1 MSEKTYNIKSK
12 KDVEDLVKEVL
23 TSNAVVKVV
32 KETDS
37 NETTILHTG
46 REDAERS

>member
-23 TSNAVVKVV
+23 TSNAVVK
-32 KETDS
+32 ETDS